1 MMSLWLLLNQ
11 KKYLTLKILLKT
23 VSFILLLQMTM
34 KIQYNINVRM
44 IKVMNKSTVQ
54 VESLFSDSI
63 YDLFDLNHI
72 GNCFLF

>member
-1 MMSLWLLLNQ
+1 MSLWLLLNQ

-54 VESLFSDSI
+54 VESLFIDSI
-63 YDLFDLNHI
+63 CDLFYLNHI

>member
-44 IKVMNKSTVQ
+44 IKVMNKSNEKKYSTSGEPIQ
-54 VESLFSDSI
+54 
-63 YDLFDLNHI
+63 
-72 GNCFLF
+72 